1 MKASLRWL
9 FSFILVYNITIFFFV
24 PSVARGKEDTKI
36 QDDNLAS
43 DFILRDLEGRNV
55 RLSDYKG
62 RTILLYFMATWCP
75 ECRTRIPHLKEIYFL
90 YNAKGLVL
98 LNINVMESREKASA
112 FSKKHD
118 LPFPTLLDGD
128 GKVYQSYGVVGV
140 PVKALIDRNGRII
153 CWNCRS
159 LDKLLEKQFA
169 LKTKQ

>member
-1 MKASLRWL
+1 MKKSLPWL
-9 FSFILVYNITIFFFV
+9 FSFILVCNIIIFFFI
-24 PSVARGKEDTKI
+24 PNVAQGEEIAKT
-36 QDDNLAS
+36 QDDDRAL
-43 DFILRDLEGRNV
+43 DFALKDLDGRNV

-62 RTILLYFMATWCP
+62 RTVLLYFMTTWCP
-75 ECRTRIPHLKEIYFL
+75 ECRTTMPKLKEIYSL

-98 LNINVMESREKASA
+98 LNINVMESRAKALA
-112 FSKKHD
+112 FSKKYS

-159 LDKLLEKQFA
+159 LYKLLENQFE
-169 LKTKQ
+169 Q